1 VHGVL
6 ADCEGISG
14 GARVAWIVLPPLLVV
29 LWAGFA
35 YLALRGT
42 RDEDKLVIASVLG
55 ISLLVSLGVI
65 AALSGNDSGNHVD
78 IATPLILA
86 GLACIF
92 IAALVGVAMKRNVY
106 RLSGAALLG
115 SLAPPGA
122 ALLYLVWILAIN
134 GTCLD

>member
-14 GARVAWIVLPPLLVV
+14 GARVAWVILPPLLVL
-29 LWAGFA
+29 LWAALG
-35 YLALRGT
+35 YLLLRRT
-42 RDEDKLVIASVLG
+42 RDEDKLIIASVLG
-55 ISLLVSLGVI
+55 ISLLGSLGVI

-78 IATPLILA
+78 YATPLIVS

-92 IAALVGVAMKRNVY
+92 LAALLGVALRRHVY

-122 ALLYLVWILAIN
+122 AILYLIWILALN
-134 GTCLD
+134 GTCLG